1 MTGKFLEKWG
11 KKFIQSIYRWAVSDS
26 CPSTRLCVS
35 WAALGTRKAAI
46 LSGPQDI
53 SIPSA
58 SNYSCLQAYQS
69 EHKYTVLSAYYTSC
83 LRVFCLCLGCY
94 IPGIKQL
101 CSWLITQ
108 KVLCRE
114 ICRKGVFEA
123 EEESGFNAE
132 FVFF

>member
-1 MTGKFLEKWG
+1 MPFHTPVCLMGSFRHKE
-11 KKFIQSIYRWAVSDS
+11 SSNSVR
-26 CPSTRLCVS
+26 T
-35 WAALGTRKAAI
+35 
-46 LSGPQDI
+46 QDI